1 MTTMTMPKSS
11 HREGTPLLSRM
22 RLGVQIGLIGMIG
35 LIGLVGIGAVTVV
48 ENARQDAI
56 TREMQET
63 QARGD
68 VATALSTD
76 LLLARRHEKDF
87 LLRRDNQYVAH
98 HDEVMAKAEAHLA
111 ALRAQAPDAD
121 QADLAHIASGL
132 AAYRAAFARTVEG
145 HRAVGLSEKDGLLG
159 ALRDAVHAVEQR
171 IKTEGDLRLV
181 NLMLEMRRTE
191 KDFLARLQPSYVDA
205 MHDLASQFAAASADV
220 NAATRAEIAPL
231 MATYVADFEALA
243 TRSLVMQVDTKEL
256 SARYAEIAPIIERID
271 AALDVQVA
279 AVAAANQEVRTRAQ
293 RIVLA
298 TIGVMLVLAGV
309 ASVLVGRG
317 VSRPIVA
324 MGQAMARLA
333 AGAMETAIPG
343 RTRRDEIGAMAQAV
357 AVFKDSM
364 AEAARL
370 REEQEAQKRAAEAER
385 RAALAAMAARFE
397 ESVGSIVGNVA
408 AAATE
413 LEATAVVM
421 ERAAEQTSERSAAVA
436 AGAEEASRD
445 VQTVASATDELSA
458 SITEINGRVNQTAG
472 LISEAVA
479 QADASNDKVRELT
492 TAADRIGDV
501 VRIITAIAGQ
511 TNLLALNATIE
522 AARAGDAGKGFAVVA
537 SEVKTL
543 ATQTAK
549 ATEEIGEQIRAIQLA
564 TQGSAEAIH
573 GITQTVAA
581 VSENAATIAAA
592 VEQQG
597 VATQEIARSITHAAA
612 GTDQVSQ
619 NISGVQGAAQET
631 GAAAHQVLSA
641 AGTLSRDGETL
652 KSELHALLTEMRAA

>member
-1 MTTMTMPKSS
+1 MTALTLTPSVGNA
-11 HREGTPLLSRM
+11 RTPLLSRM
-22 RLGVQIGLIGMIG
+22 RLGLQIGLIGLIG
-35 LIGLVGIGAVTVV
+35 VCGLVGIGVVTVV
-48 ENARQDAI
+48 ENATQDAI
-56 TREMQET
+56 TRELRASQT
-63 QARGD
+63 RGD
-68 VATALSTD
+68 LATALSTE
-76 LLLARRHEKDF
+76 LLLARRNEKDF
-87 LLRRDNQYVAH
+87 LLRREEQYVARH
-98 HDEVMAKAEAHLA
+98 GEVMGKAEKDLA
-111 ALRAQAPDAD
+111 ALRAGAVAAEA
-121 QADLAHIASGL
+121 ADLDRVTAGL
-132 AAYRAAFARTVEG
+132 ASYRATFARVAEG
-145 HRAVGLSEKDGLLG
+145 HRTVGLTEKDGLLG
-159 ALRDAVHAVEQR
+159 GLRGSVHAVEQR
-171 IKTEGDLRLV
+171 IKAEGDLRLV

-191 KDFLARLQPSYVDA
+191 KDFLARMQPSYVAA
-205 MHDLASQFAAASADV
+205 MGALAGQFAAASGNV
-220 NAATRAEIAPL
+220 SAATRAEIAPL
-231 MATYVADFEALA
+231 MAAYVADFEKLA
-243 TRSLVMQVDTKEL
+243 ARSLAIMADTKEL
-256 SARYAEIAPIIERID
+256 SARYGEIAPVIERID
-271 AALDVQVA
+271 AAMGERVKTA
-279 AVAAANQEVRTRAQ
+279 AAANEEVRVRTQA
-293 RIVLA
+293 IVLA
-298 TIGVMLVLAGV
+298 TIGSVLVLAGV
-309 ASVLVGRG
+309 ASVLIGRG

-333 AGAMETAIPG
+333 AGAMDTAIPA
-343 RTRRDEIGAMAQAV
+343 RDRRDEIGAMAQAV

-364 AEAARL
+364 IEAARL
-370 REEQEAQKRAAEAER
+370 REAQEALKRTAEAER
-385 RAALAAMAARFE
+385 RAALMGMATRFE

-458 SITEINGRVNQTAG
+458 SITEINRRVTQTAG
-472 LISEAVA
+472 LIGEAVT
-479 QADASNDKVRELT
+479 QADASNAKVRELT

-501 VRIITAIAGQ
+501 VRIITTIAGQ

-522 AARAGDAGKGFAVVA
+522 AARAGEAGKGFAVVA

-549 ATEEIGEQIRAIQLA
+549 ATEEIGEQVRAIQLA

-573 GITQTVAA
+573 GITQTVSA

-619 NISGVQGAAQET
+619 NISAVQGAAQET

-652 KSELHALLTEMRAA
+652 KAELHALLTEMRAA